1 MLTTKV
7 LFVMLLVDDYTGKS
21 IESPAEARI
30 LVEESPCQLTQIIK
44 PNGYRV
50 FTGTGGSRFVLSV
63 QSSIYTEQRMVVEV
77 GKLNPGEPIFIG
89 RMYRYV
95 GVEPV
100 SGLTAVRLK
109 AVDDRGKPVISRRI
123 GFLLNGNLRYLLLEE
138 AKAGTDSIRMF
149 SPEKTGIVGRKL
161 IFQNDGAAVGVVI
174 TRQYSTSEF
183 GLATLLRKDIPV
195 DTKILVYH
203 DILTDRNGEI
213 TCPFN
218 LRKERLESVTVLCAG
233 ANGMV
238 VREYQ
243 IEIGALNRLPD
254 LVVETAADKSVPIS
268 ESEAYWQ
275 ELYDQF

>member
-1 MLTTKV
+1 
-7 LFVMLLVDDYTGKS
+7 MLLVDDYTGKT

-50 FTGTGGSRFVLSV
+50 FTGAGGSRFVLSV
-63 QSSIYTEQRMVVEV
+63 QSSVYTEQRMVVEV

-89 RMYRYV
+89 RLYRYV
-95 GVEPV
+95 GIEPV
-100 SGLTAVRLK
+100 GGLTAVRFK
-109 AVDDRGKPVISRRI
+109 ALDERGKPAANRKI
-123 GFLLNGNLRYLLLEE
+123 GFVLNGNLRYLLLEE
-138 AKAGTDSIRMF
+138 AKAGTDAVRMF

-161 IFQNDGAAVGVVI
+161 IFQSDGAALGVVI
-174 TRQYSTSEF
+174 ARQYSASEF

-203 DILTDRNGEI
+203 DIFTDRNGEI

-218 LRKERLESVTVLCAG
+218 SRKERIESVTVLCAG

-238 VREYQ
+238 VREYP
-243 IEIGALNRLPD
+243 IENGALNRLPD
-254 LVVETAADKSVPIS
+254 LVVETASEEPAPVS